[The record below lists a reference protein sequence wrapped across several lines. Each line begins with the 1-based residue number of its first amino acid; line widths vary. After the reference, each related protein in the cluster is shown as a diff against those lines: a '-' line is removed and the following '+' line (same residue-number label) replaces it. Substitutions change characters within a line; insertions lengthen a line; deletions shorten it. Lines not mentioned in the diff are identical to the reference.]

1 MALKQPESM
10 DELVYFTDRDIGSG
24 SARVWVFRQKC
35 PKCGKTIMSKPVG
48 EKGKVKIRASEYV
61 CPSCGHRVEKDEY
74 ENTLTANTEYKC
86 PKCLSSGEAQI
97 PFKRKNIEGVLTL
110 RVNCSKCGT
119 PIDVTKKMKEPK
131 KKKEKKGSLSDI
143 I

>member
-10 DELVYFTDRDIGSG
+10 DELVYYTDRDVDKGSI
-24 SARVWVFRQKC
+24 RVWVFRQKC
-35 PKCGKTIMSKPVG
+35 PKCGKAIMSKPVDA
-48 EKGKVKIRASEYV
+48 KGKVKIRASEYV
-61 CPSCGHRVEKDEY
+61 CRSCGYTVGKSEY
-74 ENTLTANTEYKC
+74 EDTLTANAEYKC
-86 PKCLSSGEAQI
+86 PKCLSPGEAQI

-110 RVNCSKCGT
+110 RVNCAKCGT

-131 KKKEKKGSLSDI
+131 RKKGSLSDI